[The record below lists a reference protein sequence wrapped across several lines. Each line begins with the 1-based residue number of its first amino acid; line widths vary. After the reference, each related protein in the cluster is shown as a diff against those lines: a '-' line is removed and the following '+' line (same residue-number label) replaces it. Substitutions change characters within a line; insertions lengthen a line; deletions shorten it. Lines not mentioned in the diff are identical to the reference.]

1 MGEVMLLQIYML
13 SYIWY
18 HRAIS
23 LGFSTAG
30 LPNCTKTAMPQV
42 ASYVQTEGVSANYL
56 DRCTNINVFKICLK
70 AMAYQDNDH
79 K

>member
-1 MGEVMLLQIYML
+1 MLLQIYML

-30 LPNCTKTAMPQV
+30 LPNCTKIAMPQV
-42 ASYVQTEGVSANYL
+42 VSYVQTEGVSANYF
-56 DRCTNINVFKICLK
+56 DRSTYIKLFKICLK
-70 AMAYQDNDH
+70 AMAYQDNDQE
-79 K
+79 